1 MTRRRIIIAAALAL
15 IGAVLG
21 AGIGA
26 VAAPTAD
33 RYTVSANVVMVPPP
47 DLTTAEASSFWDVLT
62 GGQVTRTAA
71 IVYDDARWLP
81 AAAKAAGVPQSELT
95 VTAAALP
102 DTTVATV
109 TVTAGSAAAA
119 EAALNDVLTTASPEV
134 ASVTA
139 PFLAKVLPTQ
149 GDAEPVYVPSRLQVA
164 AAGALAGLLVGGS
177 IGWFLVGRNRAPR
190 TPLAENVDAIG
201 EDGAR
206 HRS

>member
-1 MTRRRIIIAAALAL
+1 MTKRRIIIVAAIAL

-21 AGIGA
+21 AGLGA
-26 VAAPTAD
+26 IAAPTPD
-33 RYTVSANVVMVPPP
+33 RYTVSANVVMVPPT
-47 DLTTAEASSFWDVLT
+47 DLTTAESSSFWDVLT

-81 AAAKAAGVPQSELT
+81 SAAKAAGVPQSDLT

-109 TVTAGSAAAA
+109 TVTAGSSAAA
-119 EAALNDVLTTASPEV
+119 EAALNDVLTTAAPEV
-134 ASVTA
+134 AAVTA
-139 PFLAKVLPTQ
+139 PFQAKVLPTQ
-149 GDAEPVYVPSRLQVA
+149 GSAQPVYVPGRTQVA

-177 IGWFLVGRNRAPR
+177 IGWFLVRRNRAR
-190 TPLAENVDAIG
+190 ATGLDEHADDVG